1 MVTLRDQNAIVE
13 APATWYN
20 RILANEEARRPPTDT
35 KELNV
40 FPERLACPLC
50 GRRLLTLSWLLLLL
64 RDHSA
69 DCDTFGGWER

>member
-20 RILANEEARRPPTDT
+20 RALANEAVCHPPADT

-40 FPERLACPLC
+40 F
-50 GRRLLTLSWLLLLL
+50 LSGW
-64 RDHSA
+64 RA
-69 DCDTFGGWER
+69 DAAPAAANPVVATIIAS